1 MILVLLGTFPLKF
14 ERPLI
19 ELDRL
24 LKEGAISEEV
34 IVQNGHTVYDSPRM
48 TFFPFLPLDELLDL
62 YRRADLVI
70 TQAGTGSIIKGL
82 KMNKKMIAV
91 ARLAKY
97 GEHVDD
103 HQVELIQEFAGANYL
118 IAWNETDDLAE
129 LIPKAKNFEPTLYKS
144 SNKEIVNYLI
154 DYIDNI

>member
-14 ERPLI
+14 DRPLI

-24 LKEGAISEEV
+24 LKEGVISEEV
-34 IVQNGHTVYDSPRM
+34 IVQNGHTVYDSPNM
-48 TFFPFLPLDELLDL
+48 TFIPFLPLDGLLDL

-118 IAWNETDDLAE
+118 IPWNEADNLAE
-129 LIPKAKNFEPTLYKS
+129 LISKAKKFEPTVYKS

-154 DYIDNI
+154 DYIDSI

>member
-14 ERPLI
+14 DRPLI

-24 LKEGAISEEV
+24 LKDGVISEEV
-34 IVQNGHTVYDSPRM
+34 IVQNGHTEFQSSNIKFV
-48 TFFPFLPLDELLDL
+48 PFLALDPLLDL
-62 YRRADLVI
+62 YRRADLII
-70 TQAGTGSIIKGL
+70 TQGGTGSIIKGL
-82 KMNKKMIAV
+82 KMNKKMIAL

-97 GEHVDD
+97 GEAVDD

-118 IAWNETDDLAE
+118 LPWNEGDDLAE
-129 LIPKAKNFEPTLYKS
+129 LISRAKDFEPTVYTS